1 MTIRDI
7 RFHIWTTAD
16 LDELARLKWLAE
28 TDLVQPVPITENDVA
43 SAVGTLQKL
52 KNQIRKLSSSIQSLN
67 FGFGRKA
74 PSPDANDKQTARKLS
89 GSLHTSPG
97 RKQSMPKNQPNEAE
111 LVEGESPNNLYS
123 ETWVRWEN
131 RNPADLE
138 LQRIADWADEH
149 KDG

>member
-1 MTIRDI
+1 
-7 RFHIWTTAD
+7 
-16 LDELARLKWLAE
+16 
-28 TDLVQPVPITENDVA
+28 
-43 SAVGTLQKL
+43 
-52 KNQIRKLSSSIQSLN
+52 
-67 FGFGRKA
+67 
-74 PSPDANDKQTARKLS
+74 
-89 GSLHTSPG
+89 
-97 RKQSMPKNQPNEAE
+97 MPKNQPNEAE